1 MILRAADGTLLSTES
16 LPSKKK
22 AKGALL
28 VIHGMGEHSG
38 RHHELAEQAHEL
50 GLNVFLI
57 DLRGH
62 GKSQGVRGHFSS
74 WEVLLSDL
82 DIWVSH
88 LVDAGE
94 LKEEQPCFL
103 LGHSLGG
110 LLALTFAARF
120 PAKPLY
126 PHLRGVF
133 LSSPALG
140 LTPLRKLQHQ
150 LALKLPSPLGTLQIP
165 TGIQP
170 RLLSH
175 DKAEVAAYQNDPLVH
190 PWITPTAF
198 LAMNVGIRG
207 LRKLIPSLK
216 VPVFI
221 LLGGRDKIVD
231 VRAAEI
237 FAKKLQ
243 VAHPTKVELKV
254 FHTFYH
260 EPFHETKR
268 ERAFLEFKKWILK
281 TLPRTSPQTTARNK
295 KSSSRSSEREVT
307 GKVSL
312 N

>member
-1 MILRAADGTLLSTES
+1 MILRAADGTLLSTEI
-16 LPSKKK
+16 LPAKKK
-22 AKGALL
+22 VKGALL

-38 RHHELAEQAHEL
+38 RHHELAEQAHEI

-62 GKSQGVRGHFSS
+62 GKSQGVRGHFAS

-82 DIWVSH
+82 EIWVSH

-94 LKEEQPCFL
+94 LKEDQPCYL

-110 LLALTFAARF
+110 LLAITFAAKF
-120 PAKPLY
+120 PSKPLF
-126 PHLRGVF
+126 PLLCGVF

-140 LTPLRKLQHQ
+140 LTPLRKLQHS
-150 LALKLPSPLGTLQIP
+150 LAKKLPGPLTALQIP

-170 RLLSH
+170 HFLSH
-175 DKAEVAAYQNDPLVH
+175 DKAEVALYQNDPLVH
-190 PWITPTAF
+190 PWITPSAF
-198 LAMNVGIRG
+198 LAMNEGIRS

-216 VPVFI
+216 VPIFI

-231 VRAAEI
+231 IRAAES

-243 VAHPTKVELKV
+243 VAHPAKVELKLI
-254 FHTFYH
+254 HTFYH
-260 EPFHETKR
+260 EPFHELKR

-281 TLPRTSPQTTARNK
+281 TLPRNK
-295 KSSSRSSEREVT
+295 KDSARSYAREAIE
-307 GKVSL
+307 KVSL